1 MAVQSYLNLCTHSCV
16 SIISRQQLPWCM
28 TSLWTH
34 IMWLSCDIMWHVT
47 SCDRHVTSC
56 DRHVT
61 SCDIMWCHVA
71 SCDIMW
77 HVTDMWHHVTCDRH
91 VPYGCVLHYRAHR
104 EQWIRA
110 KYERREFIP
119 GAPPPPYLGGQ
130 SISDLI
136 IQCQTWN
143 WRQNTHLG
151 MGGRG
156 GERRFVQKLPK
167 VCYLDICCSILVSF
181 NNVSPSSDKRKKK
194 PSKQWILGQYKPL
207 LLWYS
212 SCIIMK
218 LAAICM

>member
-16 SIISRQQLPWCM
+16 GIISRQQLPWCM
-28 TSLWTH
+28 TSLWAH
-34 IMWLSCDIMWHVT
+34 IMWHHVTPPDIMWHHLT
-47 SCDRHVTSC
+47 SCDTMW
-56 DRHVT
+56 RHVT
-61 SCDIMWCHVA
+61 SCDI
-71 SCDIMW
+71 I
-77 HVTDMWHHVTCDRH
+77 

>member
-34 IMWLSCDIMWHVT
+34 IMWLSCDIMW
-47 SCDRHVTSC
+47 HVTSC

-136 IQCQTWN
+136 ITFLSNAKLEIEDKIHIWG
-143 WRQNTHLG
+143 W
-151 MGGRG
+151 GGGG
-156 GERRFVQKLPK
+156 GEK
-167 VCYLDICCSILVSF
+167 ICTKASQSLLF
-181 NNVSPSSDKRKKK
+181 
-194 PSKQWILGQYKPL
+194 GYL
-207 LLWYS
+207 LLNFS
-212 SCIIMK
+212 K
-218 LAAICM
+218 FQ